1 VATTRSFS
9 GDHAQVVISDTGA
22 GIDIKNMSRIFD
34 PFFTTKK
41 RSEGIG
47 LGLFLSYGIIKDH
60 GGRIWA
66 ENNEAGGASFF
77 VHLPLVRQKGGS

>member
-1 VATTRSFS
+1 
-9 GDHAQVVISDTGA
+9 
-22 GIDIKNMSRIFD
+22 MSRIFD

-41 RSEGIG
+41 RSQGTG
-47 LGLFLSYGIIKDH
+47 LGLFLSYGMIKDH

-77 VHLPLVRQKGGS
+77 VHLPVVRQKESRLSGNEQHAEREEAFSQKKLEI